1 MKVPVSFFSISA
13 KAAVLTVVCLKKV
26 LIFMRTSSIFFAY
39 SILTGIL
46 EAARFNW
53 WARQWMPIIQGN
65 SNFMRVI
72 KPDLFPIIDAAPSV
86 AMAAIF

>member
-1 MKVPVSFFSISA
+1 
-13 KAAVLTVVCLKKV
+13 
-26 LIFMRTSSIFFAY
+26 MRTSSIFFAY

-72 KPDLFPIIDAAPSV
+72 KPDLFPIIDTAPSV
-86 AMAAIF
+86 AMAAFKRESIIKKFLKFLIVDAVVLYNSIMS